1 MKKCFYV
8 TSPKLSLTVFKSF
21 KISIV
26 NQIMKQL
33 DVLISGYNHNT
44 IYESGIRNTF
54 YYQKSNIVSPYHHY
68 FENDKKFIKAL
79 KSFSINYIYSSG
91 YQSSTNQYVSH
102 IEGFNP
108 RKEYK
113 DGPAI
118 EKSIKETIPYKEA
131 LKNYELRSDEKK
143 YPIYTETLEEACAY
157 IQAVKCIYEKDIFLT
172 GDLNVDFDINLYKQ
186 FIHDI
191 KTCNVNL
198 IILGNDLA
206 SLQQKED
213 FSVLLLPIL
222 SSNSALVEQYK
233 SGNEKAVNS
242 LLGKFLKDNKGY
254 DPKEIKE
261 ELIKL
266 INL

>member
-1 MKKCFYV
+1 MKYINLFPQKI
-8 TSPKLSLTVFKSF
+8 TLTVFRTPTHE
-21 KISIV
+21 II
-26 NQIMKQL
+26 NQIFSRL
-33 DVLISGYNHNT
+33 EVLISPYDLSKIHSQK
-44 IYESGIRNTF
+44 ERNEF
-54 YYQKSNIVSPYHHY
+54 YHKRGDILSYWVLNLKPLKKYLDQYKIDYVSHC
-68 FENDKKFIKAL
+68 
-79 KSFSINYIYSSG
+79 G
-91 YQSSTNQYVSH
+91 YQSSTNQYISH

-118 EKSIKETIPYKEA
+118 EKPIKETTPYKEA

-186 FIHDI
+186 FIHNM